1 MKVILIRPALA
12 QFTFNLKTRKLPET
26 EWEMTMLS
34 TLMLALCCSVEA
46 FAPARMARPAAAV
59 RAAPMRTAPVMQFG
73 KKKLTPEEVRPRG
86 SARVGHGS
94 WRPPC
99 PARQRCCGL
108 LLRSGYSRHA
118 RATRRRSSRRWATGQ
133 ESGCAP
139 TVVTFMSRGHRR
151 RSRSSGLAGSARSAQ
166 APAAAS

>member
-1 MKVILIRPALA
+1 
-12 QFTFNLKTRKLPET
+12 
-26 EWEMTMLS
+26 MTMLS

-108 LLRSGYSRHA
+108 LLRLLTPCPCHPSQKLEAMGYWPGEWLCADCGYIYEPGTSPAFEELRPGWKCPQCA
-118 RATRRRSSRRWATGQ
+118 GPRRRF
-133 ESGCAP
+133 
-139 TVVTFMSRGHRR
+139 VKK
-151 RSRSSGLAGSARSAQ
+151 AGDMRARTSKKCRL
-166 APAAAS
+166 